1 MSDLGIVSDAKAALT
16 LLVEVAQEMQKAG
29 RLPCRKE
36 WVADCQQ
43 RKRTLLRKTHF
54 DNVPVKPQRVY
65 EEMNKAFTAMFVMSP
80 PLACHKSLRHKCCMS
95 LKTATGSTVGRQAR
109 WAGRFRRRWGL
120 CR

>member
-1 MSDLGIVSDAKAALT
+1 MTTQIGRVLCPDLGIVSDAKAALT

-54 DNVPVKPQRVY
+54 DNVQVEAQQCLK
-65 EEMNKAFTAMFVMSP
+65 MNSS
-80 PLACHKSLRHKCCMS
+80 LAAIVIFAASACSSCCGTNAAC
-95 LKTATGSTVGRQAR
+95 L
-109 WAGRFRRRWGL
+109 
-120 CR
+120 